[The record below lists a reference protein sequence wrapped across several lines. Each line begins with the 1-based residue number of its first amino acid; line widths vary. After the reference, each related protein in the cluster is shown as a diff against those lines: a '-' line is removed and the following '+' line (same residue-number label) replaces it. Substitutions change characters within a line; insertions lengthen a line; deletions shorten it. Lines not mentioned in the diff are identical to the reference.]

1 MRSLKKLVTI
11 GLSTA
16 LAFTLAACNNNE
28 KSSSDDVENEDKQIT
43 LNFWTFGATGYED
56 LAKEYA
62 KENPNVKIKVRAAET
77 AEHHD
82 ALFTALSAGSGAPD
96 ISMLEIDQLDR
107 FKAAQ
112 DRFENLYDLGAKD
125 IKDQYLDW
133 KWSTGENNSGDFLIG
148 LPTDIGPK
156 ALYYRM
162 DVFEEAGL
170 PTEPDEVASLINSPK
185 AFEEAGL
192 KVKEQTGKP
201 FIDSIEM
208 AFRAYLDA
216 AKETFLNP
224 EGELLLEEDGNA
236 VKNAYDYAVKLNDLG
251 IVGKFE
257 MWSPEWANAVNK
269 GEFAAELG
277 AGWLKGWME
286 GNATEAIGKWRVA
299 TLPSEFAAN
308 WGGSFIA
315 IPKETKNAKEAYEF
329 VEWLVSPDNQL
340 KSFQTKGLFPSAPS
354 VYEMDEF
361 KNNEDEFFGGQATA
375 PVFAKA
381 AQDINGAI
389 YKGEKYFPVYQEVLN
404 ALKNVQS
411 KGADPEKEWNEAVKR
426 AKDLLNR

>member
-1 MRSLKKLVTI
+1 MRSLKKLFAI

-16 LAFTLAACNNNE
+16 LAFSLAACNNNE
-28 KSSSDDVENEDKQIT
+28 KSSSDDVENEDKQVT
-43 LNFWTFGATGYED
+43 LNFWTFGATGYEE
-56 LAKEYA
+56 LAKEYE

-170 PTEPDEVASLINSPK
+170 PTEPDEVAKLINSPK
-185 AFEEAGL
+185 AFEEAGI
-192 KVKEQTGKP
+192 KIKEQTGKP

-216 AKETFLNP
+216 AEETFLNP
-224 EGELLLEEDGNA
+224 EGELLLEEDSNA

-329 VEWLVSPDNQL
+329 VEWLVSPDKQL

>member
-1 MRSLKKLVTI
+1 MRSLKKLVAL

-16 LAFTLAACNNNE
+16 LAFTLAACNDNE
-28 KSSSDDVENEDKQIT
+28 KSSSDDVEKGDKQVT
-43 LNFWTFGATGYED
+43 LDFWTFGATGYED
-56 LAKEYA
+56 LAKAYEE
-62 KENPNVKIKVRAAET
+62 ENPNVKIKVRAAET

-107 FKAAQ
+107 FKTAQ

-133 KWSTGENNSGDFLIG
+133 KWNTGENNSGDFLIG

-156 ALYYRM
+156 ALYYRV

-170 PTEPDEVASLINSPK
+170 PTDPDEVAKLISTPE

-192 KVKEQTGKP
+192 KVKEQTGKV

-216 AKETFLNP
+216 AQETFLNP
-224 EGELLLEEDGNA
+224 EGELLLEESGNA
-236 VKNAYDYAVKLNDLG
+236 VKEAFDYAVKLNDLG

-329 VEWLVSPDNQL
+329 VQWLVSPDNQI
-340 KSFQTKGLFPSAPS
+340 KSFQSKGLFPSAPS

-361 KNNEDEFFGGQATA
+361 KSNEDEFFGGQATA

-381 AQDINGAI
+381 AQDINGAV

-411 KGADPEKEWNEAVKR
+411 KGADPNKEWEDAIKR
-426 AKDLLNR
+426 SKDLLKR

>member
-1 MRSLKKLVTI
+1 MRSLKKLVAI

-16 LAFTLAACNNNE
+16 LAFTLAACNDNE
-28 KSSSDDVENEDKQIT
+28 KSSSDDVKKGDKEVT

-56 LAKEYA
+56 LAKEYE

-133 KWSTGENNSGDFLIG
+133 KWNTGESNDGEFLIG

-156 ALYYRM
+156 ALYYRA

-170 PTEPDEVASLINSPK
+170 PTEPDEVTSLISTPQ

-216 AKETFLNP
+216 AQETFLNP
-224 EGELLLEEDGNA
+224 EGELLLEEEGNA
-236 VKNAYDYAVKLNDLG
+236 VKKAYDYAVKLNELG

-315 IPKETKNAKEAYEF
+315 IPSETKNAKEAYEF
-329 VEWLVSPDNQL
+329 VEWLVSSDNQL
-340 KSFQTKGLFPSAPS
+340 KSFQSKGLFPSAPA
-354 VYEMDEF
+354 VYDMDEF

-411 KGADPEKEWNEAVKR
+411 KGADPEKEWTEAIKR
-426 AKDLLNR
+426 AKDLLKR

>member
-1 MRSLKKLVTI
+1 MKKLVAI

-28 KSSSDDVENEDKQIT
+28 KSSSDDVENGDKQVT

-56 LAKEYA
+56 LAKEYE

-125 IKDQYLDW
+125 IKAQYLDW
-133 KWSTGENNSGDFLIG
+133 KWSTGENNNGGFLIG

-170 PTEPDEVASLINSPK
+170 PTEPDEVTNLISSPK

-216 AKETFLNP
+216 AEETFLNP

-236 VKNAYDYAVKLNDLG
+236 VKNAYDYAVKLNELG

-340 KSFQTKGLFPSAPS
+340 KSFQAKGLFPSAPS
-354 VYEMDEF
+354 VYDMGEF

-411 KGADPEKEWNEAVKR
+411 KGADPEKEWTEAIKR

>member
-1 MRSLKKLVTI
+1 MVAL

-16 LAFTLAACNNNE
+16 LAFTLAACNDNE
-28 KSSSDDVENEDKQIT
+28 KSSSDDVEKGDKQVT
-43 LNFWTFGATGYED
+43 LDFWTFGATGYED
-56 LAKEYA
+56 LAKAYEE
-62 KENPNVKIKVRAAET
+62 ENPNVKIKVRAAET

-107 FKAAQ
+107 FKTAQ

-133 KWSTGENNSGDFLIG
+133 KWNTGENNSGDFLIG

-156 ALYYRM
+156 ALYYRV

-170 PTEPDEVASLINSPK
+170 PTDPDEVAKLISTPE

-192 KVKEQTGKP
+192 KVKEQTGKV

-216 AKETFLNP
+216 AQETFLNP
-224 EGELLLEEDGNA
+224 EGELLLEESGNA
-236 VKNAYDYAVKLNDLG
+236 VKEAFDYAVKLNDLG

-329 VEWLVSPDNQL
+329 VQWLVSPDNQI
-340 KSFQTKGLFPSAPS
+340 KSFQSKGLFPSAPS

-361 KNNEDEFFGGQATA
+361 KSNEDEFFGGQATA

-381 AQDINGAI
+381 AQDINGAV

-411 KGADPEKEWNEAVKR
+411 KGADPNKEWEDAIKR
-426 AKDLLNR
+426 SKDLLKR

>member
-1 MRSLKKLVTI
+1 MRSLKKLVAI

-16 LAFTLAACNNNE
+16 LAFTLAACNNIE
-28 KSSSDDVENEDKQIT
+28 KSSSDDVENEDKQVT
-43 LNFWTFGATGYED
+43 LNFWTFGATGYEE
-56 LAKEYA
+56 LAKEYE

-170 PTEPDEVASLINSPK
+170 PTEPDEVAKLINSPK
-185 AFEEAGL
+185 AFEEAGI
-192 KVKEQTGKP
+192 KIKEQTGKP

-216 AKETFLNP
+216 AEETFLNP
-224 EGELLLEEDGNA
+224 EGELLLEGDSNA

>member
-1 MRSLKKLVTI
+1 MRSLKKLVAI

-43 LNFWTFGATGYED
+43 LNFWTFGATGYEE
-56 LAKEYA
+56 LAKEYE

-133 KWSTGENNSGDFLIG
+133 KWSTGENNKRDFLIG

-170 PTEPDEVASLINSPK
+170 PTEPDEVANLISSPQ

-216 AKETFLNP
+216 AEETFLNP

-236 VKNAYDYAVKLNDLG
+236 VKNAYDYAVKLNELG